1 MNRHRLGTVVRTEL
15 AHQVRRPLYVIL
27 LVITCL
33 VVWGLSSGNVTIESG
48 ASQVGGQKAW
58 VTSEFAVAQTLIFLT
73 FLLHTFFISV
83 GAGMGVIADDEA
95 RVGPILHTTPLTPRE
110 YVWGK
115 FLAVLAAYGLALGAL
130 VAFMLF
136 FHHALPAGANAEYRG
151 PFSLL
156 NYLRPAFF
164 FGVPLL
170 VFTAGAAFAVGEL
183 TRRPVLV
190 YFLPVVM
197 LFVCAF
203 FLWDWSPGWLDPRV
217 NRFLMAVDP
226 AGLRWLSETWVKV
239 DRGVEFYNTSRVG
252 LDALFVLSRLAFIA
266 LGLGGVAWSVRH
278 VTRGLRGAP
287 VRVAKGKTLA
297 DVPLATP
304 LGVVR
309 EEAPL
314 SSLNMGVRAPG
325 LLAGLGH
332 VARVEVRGLL
342 SQPGLYLFV
351 PIILVQMVVQSLNL
365 MGPFDTPMLVSPGH
379 FAVRV
384 MGQASVLVCLLL
396 MFYTVESLERERA
409 FGFAPIHDATPV
421 RTLSVLLGKALANAL
436 VGVALLVAAGLAGV
450 LVQLAQGQVP
460 VALGPYLLVWGLLLA
475 PTFLLWTCFVLA
487 ARAVAGGRFGAY
499 GLALAVL
506 CLTGFAAIRG
516 ELTWATNWPL
526 WGSVRWSDLG
536 PFEVDRTVLLLNR
549 LGALGLAAF
558 FAALAVRLDG
568 RRAPDS
574 VSTLERL
581 KPGGLLRGAGRL
593 APWAVVP
600 AVALIGAAVQ
610 VGEGWQGD
618 AAKKRAKEYWQKNL
632 ATWKDAPQPAIQDVA
647 LDVDLEPA
655 AGTFRTRGTYTL
667 VNRHAKPLEAFALT
681 GGDHWED
688 VRWTVDGKE
697 AAPENRSRLYVF
709 PGPMAP
715 GAVVRVGFDF
725 HGRFPRGATKDGG
738 KVEEFILPS
747 GVVLT
752 SFSPSFAPVIGYQE
766 GIGVDPKENRYEPR
780 VYSDRYYEGPTEPA
794 WGTGTPFTTRI
805 RVTGPA
811 EYTLN
816 SVGVLERDEVKDGR
830 RESVWRSDHPVS
842 MFNIVAGRWAVHRG
856 EGTAVFHHPA
866 HDYNVAQMRRGL
878 DAARRYYSEWF
889 HPYPWKELKLSE
901 FPGLDTYAQGF
912 ATNITF
918 SESIGFLT
926 KSTPKAN
933 AVLLIT
939 AHEAAHQWWGNLLIP
954 GKGPGGEVLSEGTSH
969 YAALKLIEQLEG
981 PAVRMEIAKRLE
993 ERYAKD
999 RRVDSEQPLV
1009 KLDNTREGDNTVL
1022 YDKGGWVFWMLED
1035 LMGREAM
1042 HAGIQ
1047 AFLRQYMTD
1056 ADHPVLQDF
1065 TATLRPFAPDAAAY
1079 DAFVRQWFHEVHVPE
1094 YRLSAASVKQEGA
1107 RWVATVTVENRGS
1120 GRMPVEVAAVK
1131 GERFPAR
1138 TEEEAAKGPATQS
1151 PDYREARTR
1160 VVLGAGEKAQV
1171 MVRADFPPTR
1181 WVVDPDVRVLQL
1193 RREMGVVPLSP

>member
-1 MNRHRLGTVVRTEL
+1 MNAHRLGTVLRTEL
-15 AHQVRRPLYVIL
+15 AHQVRRPLFIIL
-27 LVITCL
+27 LVITFL
-33 VVWGLSSGNVTIESG
+33 LVWGLASGNVTINSG

-58 VTSEFAVAQTLIFLT
+58 VTSEFAVSQTLIFLT
-73 FLLHTFFISV
+73 FLFHTFFISV

-115 FLAVLAAYGLALGAL
+115 FLAVLSAYALALGAL
-130 VAFMLF
+130 LLFMVF
-136 FHHALPAGANAEYRG
+136 FHHAVPAGENAEFRG
-151 PFSLL
+151 PLSLL
-156 NYLRPAFF
+156 NYVRPALF
-164 FGVPLL
+164 FGLPLL
-170 VFTAGAAFAVGEL
+170 VFTTGAAFAVGEL

-190 YFLPVVM
+190 YFLPVLM
-197 LFVCAF
+197 MFVTAF
-203 FLWDWSPGWLDPRV
+203 FLWEWSPGWLDARV
-217 NRFLMAVDP
+217 NRLLMAVDP
-226 AGLRWLSETWVKV
+226 SGFRWLSETWVKV
-239 DRGVEFYNTSRVG
+239 DRGVEFYNTRRVG
-252 LDALFVLSRLAFIA
+252 LDALFVLSRLGFIA

-278 VTRGLRGAP
+278 VARGLRGAP
-287 VRVAKGKTLA
+287 VRAAKGKTLVEA
-297 DVPLATP
+297 PPATP
-304 LGVVR
+304 LGEAR
-309 EEAPL
+309 EASPL
-314 SSLNMGVRAPG
+314 ASLGMGVRAPG
-325 LLAGLGH
+325 LLTGLWH
-332 VARVEVRGLL
+332 VARVEARGLL

-351 PIILVQMVVQSLNL
+351 PLILLQVMVQTLYL
-365 MGPFDTPMLVSPGH
+365 TGPFDTPLLASPGH
-379 FAVRV
+379 FAVRA
-384 MGQASVLVCLLL
+384 MGEASTLVCLLL

-409 FGFAPIHDATPV
+409 AGFAPIHDATPV
-421 RTLSVLLGKALANAL
+421 RTLSVLLGKALANSL
-436 VGVALLVAAGLAGV
+436 VGVAVLVAAGLGGV
-450 LVQLAQGQVP
+450 LVQLSQGKVP
-460 VALGPYLLVWGLLLA
+460 LALGPFFIVWGLLLV
-475 PTFLLWTCFVLA
+475 PTFVLWTCFVVA

-499 GLALAVL
+499 GLALAAL
-506 CLTGFAAIRG
+506 GLTGYAAVRG
-516 ELTWATNWPL
+516 ELSWATNWPL
-526 WGSVRWSDLG
+526 WSAVRWSDLG
-536 PFEVDRTVLLLNR
+536 PFELDRTALLLNR
-549 LGALGLAAF
+549 VGTLGLAAF

-568 RRAPDS
+568 RRAPDP

-581 KPGGLLRGAGRL
+581 KPGGLARGAWKL

-600 AVALIGAAVQ
+600 AVALIAAAVQ
-610 VGEGWQGD
+610 VGQGWQGD

-632 ATWKDAPQPAIQDVA
+632 ATWKDAPQPAIQDVD

-655 AGTFRTRGTYTL
+655 AGAFRTRGTYTL
-667 VNRHAKPLEAFALT
+667 VNRHAKPLESFALT

-697 AAPENRSRLYVF
+697 AAPEDRSRLYVF
-709 PGPMAP
+709 QTPLAP

-725 HGRFPRGATKDGG
+725 HGRLPRGVTKAGG
-738 KVEEFILPS
+738 KVGEFILPS
-747 GVVLT
+747 GVVMT
-752 SFSPSFAPVIGYQE
+752 SFGPSFAPMVGYRE
-766 GIGVDPKENRYEPR
+766 DIGVDEKENKYEPR

-805 RVTGPA
+805 RLTGPA

-842 MFNIVAGRWAVHRG
+842 MFNIVAGRWAVLRG

-866 HDYNVAQMRRGL
+866 HDVNVAQMRRAL

-926 KSTPKAN
+926 RSTPKAN

-939 AHEAAHQWWGNLLIP
+939 AHEAAHQWWGNMLIP

-969 YAALKLIEQLEG
+969 YASLKLIEQLEG

-993 ERYAKD
+993 ERYAKE
-999 RRVDSEQPLV
+999 RRVDGEQPLV

-1047 AFLRQYMTD
+1047 AFLRQSMND

-1065 TATLRPFAPDAAAY
+1065 TAALRPFAPDAAAY

-1094 YRLSAASVKQEGA
+1094 YRLSGASVRQEGA
-1107 RWVATVTVENRGS
+1107 RWVATVTVENTGS

-1131 GERFPAR
+1131 GERFPER

-1151 PDYREARTR
+1151 PDYREARAK
-1160 VVLGAGEKAQV
+1160 VVLGAGEKAEV
-1171 MVRADFPPTR
+1171 TVRADFPPER

-1193 RREMGVVPLSP
+1193 RREVATLKL